1 MYDELV
7 AWLRSWS
14 ELPAHCECYES
25 CDECDKQDICSTFT
39 NESIITKAGEAAD
52 AIEELTR
59 KVESLEAMREISPE
73 AEYAIDKHAD
83 SIISQMDELIS
94 ELKSKPCWIS
104 VEERLPEKYEVVI
117 ALNKR
122 GKQHDID
129 KAYWNGFG
137 FYRHYRKAP
146 YSNVTH
152 WMPLPK
158 PPKEET

>member
-25 CDECDKQDICSTFT
+25 CDECDKQDLCATFT
-39 NESIITKAGEAAD
+39 NESIITKAGEAAE
-52 AIEELTR
+52 AIEELWKKYLASEVDNTN
-59 KVESLEAMREISPE
+59 LTGWL
-73 AEYAIDKHAD
+73 AEEHAKH
-83 SIISQMDELIS
+83 L
-94 ELKSKPCWIS
+94 WIP
-104 VEERLPEKYEVVI
+104 VTQRLPEKYEVVI

-152 WMPLPK
+152 WMPLPQ
-158 PPKEET
+158 PPEEE